1 MEHEMSNEARAKA
14 GDDYRNN
21 PRFERRPYMERMNH
35 EAHFLAG
42 WDAAVKHGADDL
54 DGATTTPP
62 EAALATTA
70 GEFAARWNSTDP
82 ASRDKRV
89 SLINEGADIAARCF
103 IENHI
108 DHIHD
113 LEAALAA
120 AQAVIAETI
129 AHHDFRSVPTRGDD
143 YDIVCVCGY
152 ISLDGENDVCPTVRL
167 LAQSPTDTLAAD
179 RARVRA
185 ELVAKINE
193 RLDRPMRPYGD
204 PTFPLIPERVFLR
217 DAYDDDLVNDL
228 EAILAPGDA
237 S

>member
-1 MEHEMSNEARAKA
+1 MS
-14 GDDYRNN
+14 D
-21 PRFERRPYMERMNH
+21 
-35 EAHFLAG
+35 
-42 WDAAVKHGADDL
+42 VI
-54 DGATTTPP
+54 
-62 EAALATTA
+62 EAATEWLAA
-70 GEFAARWNSTDP
+70 LKIDSEASADARVDYEIL
-82 ASRDKRV
+82 RD
-89 SLINEGADIAARCF
+89 LLAD
-103 IENHI
+103 
-108 DHIHD
+108 
-113 LEAALAA
+113 LAA

-129 AHHDFRSVPTRGDD
+129 AHHDFRSVPTCGDD
-143 YDIVCVCGY
+143 YDIVCACGY

-217 DAYDDDLVNDL
+217 DAYDEDLVNDL
-228 EAILAPGDA
+228 EAILALGDE

>member
-1 MEHEMSNEARAKA
+1 MEHEVS
-14 GDDYRNN
+14 
-21 PRFERRPYMERMNH
+21 ERSERI
-35 EAHFLAG
+35 
-42 WDAAVKHGADDL
+42 
-54 DGATTTPP
+54 
-62 EAALATTA
+62 EAAKDEVVRLTDQDSRFRMSIPAEPKRDSDLLLMDGLDAGTEALA
-70 GEFAARWNSTDP
+70 D
-82 ASRDKRV
+82 
-89 SLINEGADIAARCF
+89 
-103 IENHI
+103 
-108 DHIHD
+108 
-113 LEAALAA
+113 LAA

-129 AHHDFRSVPTRGDD
+129 AHHDFRSVPTCGDD
-143 YDIVCVCGY
+143 YDIVCACGY

-167 LAQSPTDTLAAD
+167 LAQSSTDALAAD

-228 EAILAPGDA
+228 EAILALGDE